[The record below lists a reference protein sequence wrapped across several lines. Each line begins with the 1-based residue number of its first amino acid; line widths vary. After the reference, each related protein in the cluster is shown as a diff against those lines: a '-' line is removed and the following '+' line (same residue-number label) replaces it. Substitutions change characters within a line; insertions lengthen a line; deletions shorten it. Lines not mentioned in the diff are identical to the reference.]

1 MAKKA
6 SYDPSDPNYLYDLL
20 THISDVSDPNYQA
33 NIDAYNKL
41 TGLDVGG
48 RYQGYNAARYML
60 PAVYQQLAGQLG
72 FYNSLQPMAQQATSQ
87 LLGRLSNPDQMATS
101 YQAQANAA
109 GQSTL
114 QGVLQ
119 RLRSGGAGIGAM
131 QGAALDSA
139 NQAATAGNQYRAQIN
154 SPEGQAQRL
163 NQMLSL
169 IASQNP
175 NFSNLSTLH
184 SIELGTP
191 RNPTGLDVLGGL
203 AGDLLSNTTF
213 KFKT

>member
-1 MAKKA
+1 MAKQP

-20 THISDVSDPNYQA
+20 THISNVSDPNYQA
-33 NIDAYNKL
+33 NIDAYNKM

-48 RYQGYNAARYML
+48 RYQGYNAARYLL

-72 FYNSLQPMAQQATSQ
+72 FYNSLQPMAQGAASQ
-87 LLGRLSNPDQMATS
+87 LLGQLSNPDQMATS

-154 SPEGQAQRL
+154 SPEGKAQRL

-184 SIELGTP
+184 GIELGTP
-191 RNPTGLDVLGGL
+191 RNPSGLDVLGSL

-213 KFKT
+213 KFK